1 MLTLMISAVI
11 FTVFRFQLFAFRGQ
25 EVQLDTQQSARNVM
39 DLMTREIRLVGY
51 DPSCAKSFDGIADA
65 RPQLLQVQFD
75 SNADCAI
82 GTGESVIYTY
92 DSTLGTIQRSAGDT
106 PVSLVEGMPGTALSF
121 AYYDGTGTDLAPS
134 GTPPAL
140 TPAQRTAVR
149 RVKITLMLQQ
159 PNPDPHSSSPMLSR
173 LVSNVELRNR

>member
-25 EVQLDTQQSARNVM
+25 EVQLDTQQSARNLM

-51 DPSCAKSFDGIADA
+51 DPSCAKNFDSIADG
-65 RPQLLQVQFD
+65 
-75 SNADCAI
+75 AI

-92 DSTLGTIQRSAGDT
+92 DSNLGTIQRSAGGT